1 MREHLVTG
9 EEFED
14 VKWKFSTR
22 FQAVNFIELQPT
34 VLDDFAES
42 NSVKLNRP
50 RKIF

>member
-1 MREHLVTG
+1 MSNGNLAHA
-9 EEFED
+9 FN
-14 VKWKFSTR
+14 S